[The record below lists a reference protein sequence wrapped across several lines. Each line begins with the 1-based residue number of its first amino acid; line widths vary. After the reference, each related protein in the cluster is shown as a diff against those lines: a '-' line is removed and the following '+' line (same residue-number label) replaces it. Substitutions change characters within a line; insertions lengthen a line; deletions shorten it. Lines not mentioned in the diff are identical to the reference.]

1 MVVIMKAVVFR
12 KYGPPEQL
20 AIEELAT
27 PTPKPD
33 QVLVRVHAA
42 TVSAEDPKLRGFQH
56 PALLRLPIALLMGY
70 PRPRVRVLGMEL
82 SGVVAAVGAKVERF
96 RVGDAVFGY
105 TGIGLGA
112 HAEYCCLSDRAVIAH
127 KPSELSFED
136 AAALPNSALTAL
148 IYLRNMAT
156 LASGERVL
164 VYGASGAVGSAA
176 VQLAKYFSAEV
187 TGVCSTRNVEL
198 VRSLGADRVID
209 YTKQHFTDEEQIYD
223 VVFDTVGKTH
233 FSNVRQVLSSN
244 GRYLITEFGMRE
256 LLQMLST
263 RLGAGP
269 RVLGGASN
277 FHWTAADLELIA
289 EMSIAG
295 QFRAVIDRCYPMSE
309 VAQAH
314 RYVET
319 KRKRGNVVLRMTGD

>member
-1 MVVIMKAVVFR
+1 MAVIMKAVVFR

-112 HAEYCCLSDRAVIAH
+112 HAEYCCLSTRAVIAH

-148 IYLRNMAT
+148 IYLRNMAK

-176 VQLAKYFSAEV
+176 VQLAKYLGAEV
-187 TGVCSTRNVEL
+187 TGVCSTRNLEL

-209 YTKQHFTDEEQIYD
+209 YTKQRFTDEEQIYD

-233 FSNVRQVLSSN
+233 FSNVRPVLSSN

-269 RVLGGASN
+269 RVIGGASN

-289 EMSIAG
+289 GMSIAG